1 MKTSVKSELRNVEV
15 VVVRKV
21 GVVSKEC
28 KFC

>member
-21 GVVSKEC
+21 GVVSEEC
-28 KFC
+28 KFR